1 MGKKSLV
8 TPHQASINEVPHMSE
23 NERERITEVFKMY
36 ETDVRSATINPEVSF
51 IHSKL
56 YTFFESLYLC
66 IT

>member
-36 ETDVRSATINPEVSF
+36 ETDVRSATINPEVS
-51 IHSKL
+51 
-56 YTFFESLYLC
+56 
-66 IT
+66 